1 MTSLTTPSVTQEF
14 IAREDQWGAHNIVR
28 SIW

>member
-14 IAREDQWGAHNIVR
+14 IAREDQWAPTTIVR